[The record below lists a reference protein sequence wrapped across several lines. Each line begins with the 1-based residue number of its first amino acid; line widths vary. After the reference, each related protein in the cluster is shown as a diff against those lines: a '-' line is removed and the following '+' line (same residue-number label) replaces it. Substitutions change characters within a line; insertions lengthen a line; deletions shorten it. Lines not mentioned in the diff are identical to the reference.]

1 MFEVI
6 LTETCIISLLFSPLT
21 LKRLDM
27 VLVDNFPEYFF
38 VHKYTRGA
46 KCYIAKQCLQ
56 RHGSLLQ
63 TELPLNK
70 GKHFFLNSSHSE
82 ISLFILQGYLL
93 RY

>member
-27 VLVDNFPEYFF
+27 VLVDNFPEYFC
-38 VHKYTRGA
+38 VHEYTRGA

-56 RHGSLLQ
+56 RHRSLLQ

-70 GKHFFLNSSHSE
+70 GKHFFL
-82 ISLFILQGYLL
+82 IALILKSVYSFY
-93 RY
+93 RDIC

>member
-1 MFEVI
+1 M
-6 LTETCIISLLFSPLT
+6 L
-21 LKRLDM
+21 
-27 VLVDNFPEYFF
+27 LVDNFPEYFC

-70 GKHFFLNSSHSE
+70 GNHIFFLNSSHSE
-82 ISLFILQGYLL
+82 ISLFILQEYLL
-93 RY
+93 RH